1 MRVIVGTFVRVW
13 TAACDGFVPGPRHY
27 RPSPLCPVGSQRVVD
42 QVFQVDAL
50 GLKENMQTPSSVLE
64 RLHVYFAYRPVGWDV
79 IADGE
84 TVPGNG

>member
-1 MRVIVGTFVRVW
+1 M
-13 TAACDGFVPGPRHY
+13 
-27 RPSPLCPVGSQRVVD
+27 D

-64 RLHVYFAYRPVGWDV
+64 RLHVHFAYRPVGWDV